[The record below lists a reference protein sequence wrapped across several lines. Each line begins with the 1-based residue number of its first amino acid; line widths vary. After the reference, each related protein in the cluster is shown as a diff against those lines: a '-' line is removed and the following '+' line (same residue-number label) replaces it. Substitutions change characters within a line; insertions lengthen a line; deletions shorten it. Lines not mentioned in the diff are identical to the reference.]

1 MSCFISTGL
10 TFQCSDGLG
19 GIKKIYVVGGSA
31 TAEITGYTYDAEG
44 SITGATSTS
53 GTKLLGFD
61 VKRNTS
67 SFVQTVTKSF
77 ENSSVFFEGV
87 LTVVFYKY
95 DEEKRNI
102 LEALSQNDQLQIIA
116 IDQNDVQYMVGQ
128 VNGAYLSGGDANS
141 GTALGDGN
149 KMTFI
154 FSSQE
159 PTPSRVIQGALG
171 TVFTGATIVN

>member
-1 MSCFISTGL
+1 MADNFQGLLDTLFLTRQSPITGL
-10 TFQCSDGLG
+10 LSKEEQERLNTQQ
-19 GIKKIYVVGGSA
+19 
-31 TAEITGYTYDAEG
+31 
-44 SITGATSTS
+44 
-53 GTKLLGFD
+53 LLGFD

-67 SFVQTVTKSF
+67 SLVQTVTKSF
-77 ENSSVFFEGV
+77 ENSSVYFEQV

-95 DEEKRNI
+95 DEDKRNI
-102 LEALSQNDQLQIIA
+102 LQALSQNDQLQIIA

-149 KMTFI
+149 KLTFI
-154 FSSQE
+154 FTGQE
-159 PTPSRVIQGALG
+159 PTPARVISGALG